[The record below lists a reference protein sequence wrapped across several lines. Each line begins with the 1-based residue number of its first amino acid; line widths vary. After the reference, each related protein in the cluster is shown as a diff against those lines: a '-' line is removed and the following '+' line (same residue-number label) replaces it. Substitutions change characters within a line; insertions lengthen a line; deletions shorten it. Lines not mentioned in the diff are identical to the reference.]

1 MSDIAEY
8 EKLMLEKRRGTS
20 ANFNP
25 SIVSAGDPA
34 IRITEDKP
42 MSDVDEA
49 QVKAMS
55 SDIRRRNRLLRA
67 QEFGENLS
75 YAGLSPTLTGQVLG
89 AAGDALYTSAA
100 TARYLGGEEEAAPEA
115 VMGGVALAAPLIPVA
130 MIGKLFQKADVEKA
144 NKLLKNLGNDMSEQG
159 KVFQDAADSV
169 TKRFNEEME
178 SLKAAAEKTGWTRRS
193 ADGSF
198 NKLPGKFGK
207 DAQKALEAQSVALK
221 KLADEYGARGGQL
234 KGKFGK
240 PVESTKIKYGV
251 GGAMEERMVQ
261 PEGGESIITGRKGA
275 RSPSREDQLREES
288 RMVVAKTGEEAKFR
302 KMTKKERAELEAT
315 GDFTRDPSAP
325 MSAVVD
331 DDGKLLKGREIPKRP
346 AREAR
351 DPYPEGTAEIVARM
365 PLEKEYTKG
374 TGQGTVGMSESL
386 VRDLSDLAMQIVP
399 PSVGGRRAPLRDPA
413 KYFDTLTPAQQKE
426 VLAQAKLKPGLGRDI
441 ARHELSVKQASEG
454 LGLQAGRG
462 ESMTPQEFRA
472 KKEAKAADARAEALT
487 RREAQAELKG
497 VRKATGTTPVLRKRV
512 RREEVVQASDVD
524 KVKAEFLFGIKRD
537 YRFSDAE
544 LGFIEQEVAA
554 GTFPPTAD
562 AINQFAKMKEGFE
575 IVYNPSSRK
584 FEPRGKR
591 TGGLIDPDK
600 RKTKEMIENPEF
612 RKTKPVEPPTKPE
625 LEATASLTAEGLPK
639 ASEAKRPTSS
649 EPEFKAQAVSGKKGE
664 GYIPVE
670 RKPTRRRQKE
680 LSADEMQRRRG
691 LRKKKAE
698 KGGAADQ
705 AKKKVSEPL
714 TVEQLAEGGK
724 FELYVGSPKSF
735 TEFRPS
741 STGQFGAGVY
751 LSADPEAAREFSMK
765 IPKSSVLGGPV
776 PESGNL
782 MTVEVDIKNPLN
794 LGGMATL
801 TSSERKN
808 WIRALKKHGRTKE
821 LEMLE
826 SENANPIMIYDS
838 LMGGGIG
845 QAARPRPAVAEKAK
859 LIAQDAGYDSII
871 GKAQSGTPPEV
882 VVFDPANIKIKSTE
896 KISRKVEA
904 VKPPQP
910 PVTVAESD
918 DVF

>member
-1 MSDIAEY
+1 MSDMAEY
-8 EKLMLEKRRGTS
+8 ERLMLDQRRGTS

-25 SIVSAGDPA
+25 SIVSAGDPS

-49 QVKAMS
+49 QVKEMA
-55 SDIRRRNRLLRA
+55 SDISRRNRLLRA

-75 YAGLSPTLTGQVLG
+75 YAGLAPTLTGQLAG
-89 AAGDALYTSAA
+89 AAGDAIYTGAA

-144 NKLLKNLGNDMSEQG
+144 NNLLKNLGNDMSEQG

-198 NKLPGKFGK
+198 NTLPGKFGK

-240 PVESTKIKYGV
+240 PVEGTKIKYGV

-441 ARHELSVKQASEG
+441 ARHELSLKQASEG

-497 VRKATGTTPVLRKRV
+497 VRKATGTTSALQKRA
-512 RREEVVQASDVD
+512 RREEVVQAADAD
-524 KVKAEFLFGIKRD
+524 KVRSEFLFNIKRD

-544 LGFIEQEVAA
+544 LGFIEQEVSR
-554 GTFPPTAD
+554 GTFPTTED
-562 AINQFAKMKEGFE
+562 AVKQFVKMKEGFN
-575 IVYNPSSRK
+575 IVYD
-584 FEPRGKR
+584 PRIRQFVPKGKR
-591 TGGLIDPDK
+591 TKGRIDPDK
-600 RKTKEMIENPEF
+600 QKTEQMIENPEF
-612 RKTKPVEPPTKPE
+612 RKTKPVESPTKPE

-639 ASEAKRPTSS
+639 ASEAKRRSGS
-649 EPEFKAQAVSGKKGE
+649 EPKFKAQAVSGKKGE
-664 GYIPVE
+664 GYIPVD
-670 RKPTRRRQKE
+670 RKRSRKR
-680 LSADEMQRRRG
+680 SADEVQRRRG

-698 KGGAADQ
+698 KGEAVDQ
-705 AKKKVSEPL
+705 GKKKLSESL

-724 FELYVGSPKSF
+724 FELYVGSPKAF

-741 STGQFGAGVY
+741 STGQFGSGVY
-751 LSADPEAAREFSMK
+751 LSADPEAARGFSLK
-765 IPKSSVLGGPV
+765 TGKVAEYLGEG
-776 PESGNL
+776 SRSQTGNL
-782 MTVEVDIKNPLN
+782 MTVGVDIKNPI
-794 LGGMATL
+794 TVSSL
-801 TSSERKN
+801 TESQKKD
-808 WIRALKKHGRTKE
+808 WARALKKHGRTNE
-821 LEMLE
+821 LEML
-826 SENANPIMIYDS
+826 DS
-838 LMGGGIG
+838 DTATSFDVYNSLLGIVG
-845 QAARPRPAVAEKAK
+845 PGMRASAADAAKAK
-859 LIAQDAGYDSII
+859 QIAQDAGYDSVVTAS
-871 GKAQSGTPPEV
+871 KSGTPPEV
-882 VVFDPANIKIKSTE
+882 VVFNPENIKIKSTE
-896 KISRKVEA
+896 KTRSKVEA
-904 VKPPQP
+904 VDKGPQ
-910 PVTVAESD
+910 VRGSESD